1 MKLFFV
7 ANEVEDDKKVAVLL
21 TVIGSKTYSLLA
33 DLASPAEPSTKTFAE
48 LSELLKKHFEPKKM
62 VVAERFRFHRRYR
75 LEHESIMDFA
85 AGLCTLSHDCQ
96 FEGFLNNALRDQFV
110 CGLRSEAIQSRLLS
124 EDGLTLQRAL
134 EIAQAQKAAKR
145 DAQKFQDTADNP
157 VTLSRI
163 KEEPSSS
170 SSLRLCYRC

>member
-1 MKLFFV
+1 M
-7 ANEVEDDKKVAVLL
+7 
-21 TVIGSKTYSLLA
+21 
-33 DLASPAEPSTKTFAE
+33 
-48 LSELLKKHFEPKKM
+48 
-62 VVAERFRFHRRYR
+62 
-75 LEHESIMDFA
+75 
-85 AGLCTLSHDCQ
+85 
-96 FEGFLNNALRDQFV
+96 